1 MITNGWSSEEL
12 VRNGNLLVRLI
23 ITFSCCSNAV
33 AHCSADVGLIPPYDR
48 VILETA
54 FRRINSWAITTL
66 REAIIYAD
74 DTFKKAETRPNTTPD
89 DFHGGLSLG
98 ALPVARFLLA
108 TLGILTAEHNASDM
122 SLILNSGAI
131 GLTQTIMRL
140 AGPCE
145 ATEEED
151 SSLAAI
157 IDEPKAAK
165 KAPSVPMTGPDVA
178 KRMKI
183 GTRVV
188 RGPDWKW
195 GDQVHNNVLRVPTD
209 LIRTLLPKKSRMCCP

>member
-1 MITNGWSSEEL
+1 MP
-12 VRNGNLLVRLI
+12 
-23 ITFSCCSNAV
+23 
-33 AHCSADVGLIPPYDR
+33 HCTADVGLIPPYDR

-54 FRRINSWAITTL
+54 FRRINNWAVRTL
-66 REAIIYAD
+66 REAIIYAN
-74 DTFKKAETRPNTTPD
+74 DTFKRAESKPSTAPD

-122 SLILNSGAI
+122 SLILNSGTI

-145 ATEEED
+145 ATEEEE
-151 SSLAAI
+151 SNLAAI
-157 IDEPKAAK
+157 IDEAKAAK
-165 KAPSVPMTGPDVA
+165 KTPTLPITGPEMA

-195 GDQVHNNVLRVPTD
+195 GDQV
-209 LIRTLLPKKSRMCCP
+209 IRRGFVSL

>member
-1 MITNGWSSEEL
+1 MR
-12 VRNGNLLVRLI
+12 VHVLLL
-23 ITFSCCSNAV
+23 SCSNSV
-33 AHCSADVGLIPPYDR
+33 PHCLADVGLISPYDR

-54 FRRINSWAITTL
+54 FRRINSWAVKTL
-66 REAIIYAD
+66 REAIIYAN
-74 DTFKKAETRPNTTPD
+74 DTFKKAEASPNTTPD

-122 SLILNSGAI
+122 SLILNSGAV
-131 GLTQTIMRL
+131 GLAQTIMRL

-145 ATEEED
+145 ATGEED
-151 SSLAAI
+151 ASLAAI
-157 IDEPKAAK
+157 IDEAKAAK
-165 KAPSVPMTGPDVA
+165 KAPIIPMTGPDMA

-195 GDQVHNNVLRVPTD
+195 GDQVGFLFVYPLQIFVT
-209 LIRTLLPKKSRMCCP
+209 

>member
-1 MITNGWSSEEL
+1 MPHFSS
-12 VRNGNLLVRLI
+12 
-23 ITFSCCSNAV
+23 
-33 AHCSADVGLIPPYDR
+33 DVGLIPPYDR

-54 FRRINSWAITTL
+54 FSRISGWAVSTL
-66 REAIIYAD
+66 RKSVLYAD

-108 TLGILTAEHNASDM
+108 TMGVLTADHNACDV
-122 SLILNSGAI
+122 SLILNSGLL

-140 AGPCE
+140 AGPIE
-145 ATEEED
+145 TEDEED
-151 SSLAAI
+151 STLAAI
-157 IDEPKAAK
+157 IDEAKAAK
-165 KAPSVPMTGPDVA
+165 KMPSIPLTGPEMA

-195 GDQVHNNVLRVPTD
+195 GDQVCALFLHLFE
-209 LIRTLLPKKSRMCCP
+209 

>member
-1 MITNGWSSEEL
+1 MRLDLKVPIDVLCVDVML
-12 VRNGNLLVRLI
+12 VH
-23 ITFSCCSNAV
+23 FSNAV
-33 AHCSADVGLIPPYDR
+33 PHCTADVGLIPPYDR
-48 VILETA
+48 VILERA
-54 FRRINSWAITTL
+54 FSRINSWAVNTL
-66 REAIIYAD
+66 REAIIFAD
-74 DTFKKAETRPNTTPD
+74 DIFKRAESKPDSTPN

-108 TLGILTAEHNASDM
+108 TLGILTAQHNASDM
-122 SLILNSGAI
+122 SLILNSGTI

-145 ATEEED
+145 AAEEED

-157 IDEPKAAK
+157 IDEAKATK
-165 KAPSVPMTGPDVA
+165 KAPTIPITGPEMA

-195 GDQVHNNVLRVPTD
+195 GDQVHA
-209 LIRTLLPKKSRMCCP
+209 

>member
-1 MITNGWSSEEL
+1 MKEGEIETLFHFEFFPLYCSST
-12 VRNGNLLVRLI
+12 VP
-23 ITFSCCSNAV
+23 
-33 AHCSADVGLIPPYDR
+33 HCTADVGLIPSYDR

-54 FRRINSWAITTL
+54 YSRINNWAINTL
-66 REAIIYAD
+66 RESTIYAD
-74 DTFKKAETRPNTTPD
+74 ETFKKAQSRPHTAPD
-89 DFHGGLSLG
+89 DFHGGLCIG

-122 SLILNSGAI
+122 SLILNAGTI
-131 GLTQTIMRL
+131 GLTQTIIRL

-145 ATEEED
+145 ADEEEED
-151 SSLAAI
+151 SNLAAI
-157 IDEPKAAK
+157 IDETKAAK
-165 KAPSVPMTGPDVA
+165 KQPSVPITGPDMA

-195 GDQVHNNVLRVPTD
+195 GDQVV
-209 LIRTLLPKKSRMCCP
+209 